1 MMAAEEGR
9 AGPSSHGSQAGN
21 AELLLGPD
29 AQHPRVRPQRRDCF
43 DWFCR
48 FLNIGTALSAV
59 LCAISYGMALAVYQ
73 PITNAEGLLD
83 QALRVFGLVGALLVA
98 VVEIELET
106 IIGLVRFTEYWSGR
120 AIVQVFMALLT
131 FKMASPAGK
140 DCKDPTGKDCD
151 FHQSLELYRFV
162 SAMALLSCG
171 SIYFLG
177 GVLCF
182 GLIKRS
188 RSNRERKRQQAQKD
202 LEELETKRSALRGLL
217 GRSD

>member
-1 MMAAEEGR
+1 MR
-9 AGPSSHGSQAGN
+9 LQ
-21 AELLLGPD
+21 
-29 AQHPRVRPQRRDCF
+29 
-43 DWFCR
+43 
-48 FLNIGTALSAV
+48 
-59 LCAISYGMALAVYQ
+59 
-73 PITNAEGLLD
+73 
-83 QALRVFGLVGALLVA
+83 
-98 VVEIELET
+98 
-106 IIGLVRFTEYWSGR
+106 
-120 AIVQVFMALLT
+120 
-131 FKMASPAGK
+131 
-140 DCKDPTGKDCD
+140 DCD

-188 RSNRERKRQQAQKD
+188 ECLRMFASSALWQHQQTSVLECSGGDVCMPNCHTASPFSSCTGRSNRERKRQQAQKD